1 MLKQYVEN
9 KKIKDVRFTG
19 ELRGEDFK
27 KEYINADMYLFL
39 SYTEGMPTV
48 VLEAMI
54 FGLPIFTR
62 KVGGLIDFF
71 ENGKMGY
78 ISSSLDPAVFAEA
91 MKPYI
96 ENPAKRVYQYK
107 FRICENPFVASVVVR
122 KFENTLKK
130 YIEL

>member
-1 MLKQYVEN
+1 
-9 KKIKDVRFTG
+9 
-19 ELRGEDFK
+19 
-27 KEYINADMYLFL
+27 
-39 SYTEGMPTV
+39 
-48 VLEAMI
+48 MI

-96 ENPAKRVYQYK
+96 ENPAKMR
-107 FRICENPFVASVVVR
+107 RCIN
-122 KFENTLKK
+122 
-130 YIEL
+130 I

>member
-1 MLKQYVEN
+1 
-9 KKIKDVRFTG
+9 
-19 ELRGEDFK
+19 
-27 KEYINADMYLFL
+27 
-39 SYTEGMPTV
+39 
-48 VLEAMI
+48 MI

-96 ENPAKRVYQYK
+96 ENPAKMRSVSIYNSEYA
-107 FRICENPFVASVVVR
+107 ENPFCCIR
-122 KFENTLKK
+122 CCPK
-130 YIEL
+130 I

>member
-1 MLKQYVEN
+1 
-9 KKIKDVRFTG
+9 
-19 ELRGEDFK
+19 
-27 KEYINADMYLFL
+27 MYLFL

-78 ISSSLDPAVFAEA
+78 ISSSLDPVVFAEA

-96 ENPAKRVYQYK
+96 ESSAKMKSVSLYNPNMQEP
-107 FRICENPFVASVVVR
+107 ILLHLLLPEN
-122 KFENTLKK
+122 LK
-130 YIEL
+130 IH